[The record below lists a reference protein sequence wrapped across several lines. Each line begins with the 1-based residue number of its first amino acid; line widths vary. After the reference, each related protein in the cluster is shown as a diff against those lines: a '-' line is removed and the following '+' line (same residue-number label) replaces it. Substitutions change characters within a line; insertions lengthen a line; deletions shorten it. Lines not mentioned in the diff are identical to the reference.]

1 MTRAR
6 TLDNVRDLVLSQ
18 QVDILGRRLI
28 PNEQLIRYDTVDG
41 SEQTGTQSIVVE
53 GTTRTCVY
61 TVTVIAIAIVTWHQR
76 WVMIERL
83 KTQNSVC
90 YPG

>member
-18 QVDILGRRLI
+18 QIDILGSRLI

-41 SEQTGTQSIVVE
+41 SEEAGTQSIVVE
-53 GTTRTCVY
+53 GTTRTCVN
-61 TVTVIAIAIVTWHQR
+61 TVTVIAITIVTWHML
-76 WVMIERL
+76 VG
-83 KTQNSVC
+83 KF
-90 YPG
+90 